1 MRPGRHGLSGRP
13 SSTTWAGT
21 GWTSAPSGSGVG
33 LFELRVRSPIAGT
46 ILGQTVTLRGANLMA
61 TTDTRS
67 VDEIIAEMTRRIV
80 EKFDPLQVI
89 LFGSQARGDAHA
101 DSDVDL
107 LVVFPHVE
115 NSFTTAVAILEEL
128 SGLGMAKDV
137 VVTTPDEIEAWGK
150 LIGTVLEPALREGRV
165 LYERKSAA

>member
-1 MRPGRHGLSGRP
+1 
-13 SSTTWAGT
+13 
-21 GWTSAPSGSGVG
+21 
-33 LFELRVRSPIAGT
+33 
-46 ILGQTVTLRGANLMA
+46 MA

-89 LFGSQARGDAHA
+89 LFGSQARGDARP
-101 DSDVDL
+101 DSDIDL

-115 NSFTTAVAILEEL
+115 NAFTTAVAIRSEL
-128 SGLGMAKDV
+128 SGLGVAKDI
-137 VVTTPDEIEAWGK
+137 VVTTPDEIAGWGH

-165 LYERKSAA
+165 LYERGQAA